1 MHNFWEKPKIKIL
14 LPATRISLLRRK
26 SFKWLCLS
34 ETFRNGSQYGE
45 REQKQI
51 NDHHHRLLDLRPR
64 PFPGILGNIPPG
76 TFILFC
82 KHGDISN
89 WVKIETCSADP
100 GPAHDREWPP
110 TSPRTT
116 LHRPHGLN
124 CSSFFAS
131 YPFHNP
137 HVYHI
142 FLDRICVKRNSKG
155 AMAFSCY

>member
-1 MHNFWEKPKIKIL
+1 MHNFWEKNPKIKIL
-14 LPATRISLLRRK
+14 LPATRIGLLSWKR
-26 SFKWLCLS
+26 FKWLCLS

-51 NDHHHRLLDLRPR
+51 NDHHHRLLDLCSR

-124 CSSFFAS
+124 CSSFFCILS
-131 YPFHNP
+131 VSQPPCLTY
-137 HVYHI
+137 I
-142 FLDRICVKRNSKG
+142 FSSSSWYFN
-155 AMAFSCY
+155 F

>member
-1 MHNFWEKPKIKIL
+1 MIASQSSTHEIIKRTNLLSYGFSRVRFLKRAGCAQFLRKIL
-14 LPATRISLLRRK
+14 LSATRRK

-34 ETFRNGSQYGE
+34 ETFRNGSQYGQ

-51 NDHHHRLLDLRPR
+51 NDHHHRLLDLCPR
-64 PFPGILGNIPPG
+64 PFPRILGNIPPG

-137 HVYHI
+137 HV
-142 FLDRICVKRNSKG
+142 
-155 AMAFSCY
+155 